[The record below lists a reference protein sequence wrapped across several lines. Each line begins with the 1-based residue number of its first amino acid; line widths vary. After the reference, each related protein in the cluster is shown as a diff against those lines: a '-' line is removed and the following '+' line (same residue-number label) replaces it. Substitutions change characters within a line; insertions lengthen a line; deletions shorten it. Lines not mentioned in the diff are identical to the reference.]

1 MTELPVEPVA
11 RLVDRLDRA
20 LAPIGADRAAF
31 AADGDGTLWTSD
43 VGEALFDVILEV
55 GWIGEPARAALEA
68 ELAFVKKPVHLGGT
82 PAELARGLFTAY
94 LRGAYAED
102 RMCAAMAWCTAGRR
116 EEDVRGLA
124 RELLEG
130 AFGLRE
136 RLIAEACELLRWAYD
151 RGLAAWIVSASP
163 RPVVEE
169 AASIV
174 ADELGVPTP
183 RVLSMTPAV
192 RDGIILPALD
202 GTPTYGEGKW
212 QALGPALADERRTLL
227 AALGDNAFDAAMMRA
242 AQVPIAIRPKPAL
255 LAIAAEV
262 PGLVRADTPEPA

>member
-1 MTELPVEPVA
+1 MTELSVEPIA

-31 AADGDGTLWTSD
+31 ATDGDGTLWTSD

-94 LRGAYAED
+94 LRGAYPED
-102 RMCAAMAWCTAGRR
+102 RMCAAMAWCMAGRR
-116 EEDVRGLA
+116 EADVRALA
-124 RELLEG
+124 REMLEG
-130 AFGLRE
+130 AFGLRD
-136 RLIAEACELLRWAYD
+136 RLIGEACDLLRWATA
-151 RGLAAWIVSASP
+151 RGLATWLVSASP
-163 RPVVEE
+163 RAVVEE
-169 AASIV
+169 AAAIV
-174 ADELGVPTP
+174 ADELDVPPP
-183 RVLSMTPAV
+183 RVLSMGPV
-192 RDGIILPALD
+192 LRDGVILSALD

-212 QALGPALADERRTLL
+212 LALGPALEGEGRALIG
-227 AALGDNAFDAAMMRA
+227 ALGDNAFDAAMLRA
-242 AQVPIAIRPKPAL
+242 AAVPIAIRPKPAL

-262 PGLVRADTPEPA
+262 PGIVRAETPEPA